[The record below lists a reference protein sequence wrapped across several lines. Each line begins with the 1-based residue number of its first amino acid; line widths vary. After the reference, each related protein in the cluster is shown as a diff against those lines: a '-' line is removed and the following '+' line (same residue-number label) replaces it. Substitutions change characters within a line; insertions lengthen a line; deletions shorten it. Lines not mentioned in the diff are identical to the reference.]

1 MDERIKS
8 LEDKINN
15 IDSKL
20 NKIINLLENDVSNNC
35 EKMKTHIDFVENI
48 YKNIKHPLNYICN
61 QFNYISDTNN
71 KIENE
76 KK

>member
-48 YKNIKHPLNYICN
+48 YKNIKHLSLIH
-61 QFNYISDTNN
+61 I
-71 KIENE
+71 
-76 KK
+76 